1 MAIRNKIADEQ
12 TSSLG
17 GWLFADLFLLI
28 MVIGLAGFNRSEK
41 VVTSTTS
48 TTTTTTTTVVC
59 SSSRFRSTSFRG
71 TDSRNTYTESS
82 ALGFLYSDVEK
93 WVSDQRFSQPKI
105 AVAILRG
112 GNRQSDD
119 EGQKSAKI
127 FWNST
132 LNRNEVLGNYISA
145 DTAFRPFGTKKY
157 GRGVYEVELFFV
169 ETAQDC

>member
-48 TTTTTTTTVVC
+48 TTTSTTVVC

-71 TDSRNTYTESS
+71 TDSRNKYTESS
-82 ALGFLYSDVEK
+82 ALGFLYSDVAN
-93 WVSDQRFSQPKI
+93 WVSEQRFSQPKI

-112 GNRQSDD
+112 GDRQSEG
-119 EGQKSAKI
+119 EGQKRAKI